1 VRSMDLRRVA
11 VARIPWSIW
20 PLLLAFTFASSAG
33 AFLLDRLDAV
43 FGAALAAAVLWVAAV
58 DLDRFEIPDTGVGA
72 IVAFG
77 LGWIYVTVEPDIE
90 RFADGFLR
98 SLAAA
103 GFLYAVRTA
112 YRMLRGVEGLG
123 LGDVKLAAA
132 GALWL
137 SWSAMPIALLIAVG
151 AALMVVVG
159 RGIVLRQRIDLQASL
174 PLGAFLAPAIWV
186 AWFASAWHY

>member
-1 VRSMDLRRVA
+1 MDLRRVA
-11 VARIPWSIW
+11 VTQIAWSIW
-20 PLLLAFTFASSAG
+20 PLLLAFTVASCAG

-72 IVAFG
+72 IFAFG
-77 LGWIYVTVEPDIE
+77 LGWIYATVGPDIE
-90 RFADGFLR
+90 WFADGLLR

-112 YRMLRGVEGLG
+112 YRVLRGVEGLG
-123 LGDVKLAAA
+123 FGDVKLAAA
-132 GALWL
+132 GAPWL
-137 SWSAMPIALLIAVG
+137 FWSAMPIALLIAVS
-151 AALMVVVG
+151 AALLVVIGGGMVS
-159 RGIVLRQRIDLQASL
+159 RQRIDLQASL

-186 AWFASAWHY
+186 AWFASAWHF